1 MRMEKFTREEIESEL
16 QEKALG
22 DFKSK
27 DFKVVVDYY
36 LDKINNERSKELYKQ
51 IIEENSREF
60 SEKLKEIN
68 GKIDGKYNEITE
80 KAEIDTLISFLSLTP
95 LNIAEVITEC
105 PILKSIRAI
114 PSIKTVF
121 APYTDESEKLFA
133 PLKDY
138 LNKMGIKLIG
148 EHVDIDDIQDSYNS
162 LLGFIKAE
170 GLDGRN
176 TIIDST
182 SGLRMF
188 GMALYKVAVERGLN
202 LITWRDYQLP
212 LYEKDKENLY
222 IKSKN
227 KNDRIPFLAKLV
239 VIPEPKFENAKIH
252 RALNEEL
259 RDFNLSGAKNYYNTL
274 GITDLKKLCQEL
286 EKVFNLEN
294 ILELN
299 SENFY
304 QSLDTTLKN
313 ILSID
318 LEEERNSE
326 TIKMILLKLLPIV
339 DYKKILDG
347 INSFNLRKEDI
358 DDYIITTSSKDKNL
372 KEKIYYSFV
381 LKYLMAKL
389 ENNNLDNFI
398 VQNIIKKV
406 SKFNK
411 TKEEFKS
418 LEDIFNLLFIDK
430 DLEIKD
436 KLEDISSIFDNLVD
450 EGEPLIELD
459 KNILKL
465 LKYNLTID
473 LLEKER
479 EKVTQGNTKDS
490 NYLFTTKSVTGNKIQ
505 YDSKAIPL
513 VRLIKEDVDYLDN
526 TTLKKIYGEKNKKGE
541 LSNNTFSKNKT
552 ELKKI
557 VKFINDAINEEL
569 EKAGKEKN
577 DFIIITYEVNNNL
590 KGKNKEEKKKIKTIE
605 INSFFRLFVK

>member
-1 MRMEKFTREEIESEL
+1 MKMEKFTREEIENEL

-36 LDKINNERSKELYKQ
+36 LDKINNERSKKLYKQ

-68 GKIDGKYNEITE
+68 GKIDGKSNEIME

-133 PLKDY
+133 PLKDH

-148 EHVDIDDIQDSYNS
+148 ERVDIDDIQDSYNS

-170 GLDGRN
+170 GLDGSN

-358 DDYIITTSSKDKNL
+358 DDYIITASSKDKNL

-479 EKVTQGNTKDS
+479 EKVTQEDTKDS

-605 INSFFRLFVK
+605 INSFFKEV

>member
-1 MRMEKFTREEIESEL
+1 MEKFTREEIESEL

-22 DFKSK
+22 DFKPK

-36 LDKINNERSKELYKQ
+36 LDKINNERSKELYKK

-68 GKIDGKYNEITE
+68 GKIDGKYNEIME

-133 PLKDY
+133 PLKDH

-148 EHVDIDDIQDSYNS
+148 ERVDIDDIQDSYNS

-170 GLDGRN
+170 GLDGSN

-418 LEDIFNLLFIDK
+418 LEDIFNSLFVNK

-479 EKVTQGNTKDS
+479 EKVTQGDTKDS

-513 VRLIKEDVDYLDN
+513 VRLIKEEIDYLDN
-526 TTLKKIYGEKNKKGE
+526 DILKKIYGEKNKKGE
-541 LSNNTFSKNKT
+541 LSKNTFSKNKT

-557 VKFINDAINEEL
+557 IKFINDAINKEL

-605 INSFFRLFVK
+605 INIFFKEA

>member
-1 MRMEKFTREEIESEL
+1 MEKFTREEIESEL

-36 LDKINNERSKELYKQ
+36 LDKINNERSKKLYKQ

-68 GKIDGKYNEITE
+68 GKIDGKSNEIME

-133 PLKDY
+133 PLKDH

-148 EHVDIDDIQDSYNS
+148 ERVDIDDIQDSYNS

-170 GLDGRN
+170 GLDGSN

-358 DDYIITTSSKDKNL
+358 DDYIITASSKDKNL

-479 EKVTQGNTKDS
+479 EKVTQGDTKDS

-513 VRLIKEDVDYLDN
+513 VRLIKEEIDYLDN
-526 TTLKKIYGEKNKKGE
+526 DILKKIYGEKNKKGE
-541 LSNNTFSKNKT
+541 LSKNTFSKNKT

-557 VKFINDAINEEL
+557 IKFINDAINKEL

-605 INSFFRLFVK
+605 INSFFKEV

>member
-22 DFKSK
+22 DFKPK

-36 LDKINNERSKELYKQ
+36 LDKINNERSKELYKK

-68 GKIDGKYNEITE
+68 GKIDGKYNEIME

-133 PLKDY
+133 PLKDH

-605 INSFFRLFVK
+605 INIFFKEA

>member
-22 DFKSK
+22 DFKPK

-36 LDKINNERSKELYKQ
+36 LDKINNERSKELYKK

-68 GKIDGKYNEITE
+68 GKIDGKSNEIME

-133 PLKDY
+133 PLKDH

-148 EHVDIDDIQDSYNS
+148 ERVDIDDIQDSYNS

-170 GLDGRN
+170 GLDGSN

-605 INSFFRLFVK
+605 INSFFKEV

>member
-1 MRMEKFTREEIESEL
+1 MKMEKFTREEIETKL

-68 GKIDGKYNEITE
+68 GKIDGKSNEIME

-133 PLKDY
+133 PLKDH

-148 EHVDIDDIQDSYNS
+148 ERVDIDDIQDSYNS

-170 GLDGRN
+170 GLDGSN

-299 SENFY
+299 SDNFY
-304 QSLDTTLKN
+304 ETLETTLKN

-347 INSFNLRKEDI
+347 INSFNLKKEDI
-358 DDYIITTSSKDKNL
+358 DDYIITASSKDKNL

-479 EKVTQGNTKDS
+479 EKVTQGDTKDS

-590 KGKNKEEKKKIKTIE
+590 NGKNKEEKKKIKTIE
-605 INSFFRLFVK
+605 INIFFKEA

>member
-1 MRMEKFTREEIESEL
+1 MEKFTREEIESEL

-36 LDKINNERSKELYKQ
+36 LDKINNDRSKELYKQ

-68 GKIDGKYNEITE
+68 GKIDGKSNEITE

-133 PLKDY
+133 PLKDH

-170 GLDGRN
+170 GLDGSN

-347 INSFNLRKEDI
+347 INSFNLKKEDI
-358 DDYIITTSSKDKNL
+358 DDYIITASSKDKNL

-479 EKVTQGNTKDS
+479 EKVTQGDTKDS

-557 VKFINDAINEEL
+557 IKFINDAINEEL
-569 EKAGKEKN
+569 EKTGKEKN

-590 KGKNKEEKKKIKTIE
+590 NGKNKEEKKKIKTIE
-605 INSFFRLFVK
+605 INSFFKEV

>member
-1 MRMEKFTREEIESEL
+1 MEKEKFIREEIETEL
-16 QEKALG
+16 QDTALG
-22 DFKSK
+22 DFKPK

-36 LDKINNERSKELYKQ
+36 LDKINNDRSKELYKK
-51 IIEENSREF
+51 IIEENSKEF
-60 SEKLKEIN
+60 FEKLKEIN
-68 GKIDGKYNEITE
+68 GKIDGKSNEIME

-148 EHVDIDDIQDSYNS
+148 ERVDIDDIQDSYNS

-170 GLDGRN
+170 GLDGSN

-358 DDYIITTSSKDKNL
+358 DDYIITASSKDKNL

-411 TKEEFKS
+411 TKE
-418 LEDIFNLLFIDK
+418 
-430 DLEIKD
+430 
-436 KLEDISSIFDNLVD
+436 
-450 EGEPLIELD
+450 
-459 KNILKL
+459 
-465 LKYNLTID
+465 
-473 LLEKER
+473 
-479 EKVTQGNTKDS
+479 
-490 NYLFTTKSVTGNKIQ
+490 
-505 YDSKAIPL
+505 
-513 VRLIKEDVDYLDN
+513 
-526 TTLKKIYGEKNKKGE
+526 
-541 LSNNTFSKNKT
+541 
-552 ELKKI
+552 
-557 VKFINDAINEEL
+557 
-569 EKAGKEKN
+569 
-577 DFIIITYEVNNNL
+577 
-590 KGKNKEEKKKIKTIE
+590 
-605 INSFFRLFVK
+605 

>member
-1 MRMEKFTREEIESEL
+1 MEKFTREEIESEL

-68 GKIDGKYNEITE
+68 GKIDGKSNEIME

-133 PLKDY
+133 PLKDH

-148 EHVDIDDIQDSYNS
+148 ERVDIDDIQDSYNS

-170 GLDGRN
+170 GLDGSN

-358 DDYIITTSSKDKNL
+358 DDYIITASSKDKNL

-479 EKVTQGNTKDS
+479 EKVTQGDTEDS

-513 VRLIKEDVDYLDN
+513 VRLIKEEIDYLDN
-526 TTLKKIYGEKNKKGE
+526 DILKKIYGEKNKKGE
-541 LSNNTFSKNKT
+541 LSKNTFSKNKT

-557 VKFINDAINEEL
+557 IKFINDAINKEL

-605 INSFFRLFVK
+605 INSFFKEV

>member
-1 MRMEKFTREEIESEL
+1 MEKFTREEIESEL

-36 LDKINNERSKELYKQ
+36 LDKINNERSKKLYKQ

-68 GKIDGKYNEITE
+68 GKIDGKSNEIME

-133 PLKDY
+133 PLKDH

-148 EHVDIDDIQDSYNS
+148 ERVDIDDIQDSYNS

-170 GLDGRN
+170 GLDGSN

-347 INSFNLRKEDI
+347 INSFNLKKEDI
-358 DDYIITTSSKDKNL
+358 DDYIITASSKDKNL

-479 EKVTQGNTKDS
+479 EKVTQGDTKDS
-490 NYLFTTKSVTGNKIQ
+490 NYLFTIKSVTGNKIQ

-590 KGKNKEEKKKIKTIE
+590 NGKNKEEKKKIKTIE
-605 INSFFRLFVK
+605 INSFFKEV

>member
-1 MRMEKFTREEIESEL
+1 MEKFTREEIESKL

-36 LDKINNERSKELYKQ
+36 LDKINNERSKELYKK
-51 IIEENSREF
+51 IIEENSKEF

-68 GKIDGKYNEITE
+68 GKIDGKSNEIME

-95 LNIAEVITEC
+95 LNITEVITEC

-133 PLKDY
+133 PLKDH

-170 GLDGRN
+170 GLDGSN

-358 DDYIITTSSKDKNL
+358 DDYIITASSKDKNL

-473 LLEKER
+473 LLEKEK
-479 EKVTQGNTKDS
+479 EKVTQGDTKDS

-605 INSFFRLFVK
+605 INSFFKEV

>member
-1 MRMEKFTREEIESEL
+1 MEKFTREEIESEL

-22 DFKSK
+22 DFKPK

-36 LDKINNERSKELYKQ
+36 LDKINNERSKELYKK

-68 GKIDGKYNEITE
+68 GKIDGKYNEIME

-133 PLKDY
+133 PLKDH

-170 GLDGRN
+170 GLDGSN

-479 EKVTQGNTKDS
+479 EKVTKADTKDS

-605 INSFFRLFVK
+605 INSFFKEV

>member
-1 MRMEKFTREEIESEL
+1 MEKFTREEIESEL

-22 DFKSK
+22 DFKPK

-36 LDKINNERSKELYKQ
+36 LDKINNERSKELYKK

-68 GKIDGKYNEITE
+68 GKIDGKYNEIME

-133 PLKDY
+133 PLKDH

-170 GLDGRN
+170 GLDGSN

-212 LYEKDKENLY
+212 LYEKNKENLY

-347 INSFNLRKEDI
+347 INSFNLKKEDI
-358 DDYIITTSSKDKNL
+358 DDYIITASSKDKNL

-398 VQNIIKKV
+398 VQSIIKKM
-406 SKFNK
+406 SNFNK

-479 EKVTQGNTKDS
+479 EKVTQGDTKDS

-605 INSFFRLFVK
+605 INSFFKEV

>member
-1 MRMEKFTREEIESEL
+1 MEKFTREEIESEL

-22 DFKSK
+22 DFKPK

-36 LDKINNERSKELYKQ
+36 LDKINNERSKELYKK

-68 GKIDGKYNEITE
+68 GKIDGKYNEIME

-133 PLKDY
+133 PLKDH

-148 EHVDIDDIQDSYNS
+148 ERVDIDDIQDSYNS

-170 GLDGRN
+170 GLDGSN

-299 SENFY
+299 SDNFY
-304 QSLDTTLKN
+304 ETLETTLKN

-326 TIKMILLKLLPIV
+326 TIKMILLKLLPII
-339 DYKKILDG
+339 DYKNILDG
-347 INSFNLRKEDI
+347 INSFNLKKEDI
-358 DDYIITTSSKDKNL
+358 DDYIITASSKDKNL

-479 EKVTQGNTKDS
+479 EKVTKADTKDS

-513 VRLIKEDVDYLDN
+513 VRLIKEEIDYLDN
-526 TTLKKIYGEKNKKGE
+526 DILKKIYGEKNKKGE
-541 LSNNTFSKNKT
+541 LSKNTFSKNKT

-557 VKFINDAINEEL
+557 IKFINDAINKEL

-605 INSFFRLFVK
+605 INSFFKEV

>member
-1 MRMEKFTREEIESEL
+1 MEKFTREEIESEL

-68 GKIDGKYNEITE
+68 GKIDGKSNEIME

-121 APYTDESEKLFA
+121 APYTDESKKLFA
-133 PLKDY
+133 PLKDH

-170 GLDGRN
+170 GLDGSN

-347 INSFNLRKEDI
+347 INSFNLKKEDI
-358 DDYIITTSSKDKNL
+358 DDYIITASSKDKNL

-479 EKVTQGNTKDS
+479 EKVTQGDTKDS

-513 VRLIKEDVDYLDN
+513 VRLIKEEIDYLDN
-526 TTLKKIYGEKNKKGE
+526 DILKKIYGEKTKKGE
-541 LSNNTFSKNKT
+541 LSKNTFSKNKT

-569 EKAGKEKN
+569 EKSGKEKR
-577 DFIIITYEVNNNL
+577 DFIIITYEENNNFTS
-590 KGKNKEEKKKIKTIE
+590 KNKEEKKKINKIE
-605 INSFFRLFVK
+605 INSFFKEV

>member
-1 MRMEKFTREEIESEL
+1 MEKEKFTREEIESEL

-36 LDKINNERSKELYKQ
+36 LDKINNDRSKELYKQ
-51 IIEENSREF
+51 IIEENNREF

-68 GKIDGKYNEITE
+68 GKIDGKSNEITE

-133 PLKDY
+133 PLKDH

-170 GLDGRN
+170 GLDGSN

-347 INSFNLRKEDI
+347 INSFNLKKEDI
-358 DDYIITTSSKDKNL
+358 DDYIITASSKDKNL

-479 EKVTQGNTKDS
+479 EKVTQGDTKDS

-590 KGKNKEEKKKIKTIE
+590 NGKNKEEKKKIKTIE
-605 INSFFRLFVK
+605 INSFFKEV

>member
-1 MRMEKFTREEIESEL
+1 MEKFTREEIESEL

-36 LDKINNERSKELYKQ
+36 LDKINNERSKELYKK

-68 GKIDGKYNEITE
+68 GKIDGKSNEIME

-133 PLKDY
+133 PLKDH

-358 DDYIITTSSKDKNL
+358 DDYIITASSKDKNL

-479 EKVTQGNTKDS
+479 EKVTQGDTKDS

-557 VKFINDAINEEL
+557 VKFINDAINKEL

-605 INSFFRLFVK
+605 INSFFKEV

>member
-1 MRMEKFTREEIESEL
+1 MEKEKFTREEIESEL

-36 LDKINNERSKELYKQ
+36 LDKINNDRSKELYKQ

-68 GKIDGKYNEITE
+68 GKIDGKSNEITE

-133 PLKDY
+133 PLKDH

-170 GLDGRN
+170 GLDGSN

-358 DDYIITTSSKDKNL
+358 DDYIITASSKDKNL

-479 EKVTQGNTKDS
+479 EKVTQGDTKDS

-557 VKFINDAINEEL
+557 VKFINDTINEEL

-605 INSFFRLFVK
+605 INSFFKEV

>member
-1 MRMEKFTREEIESEL
+1 MEKFTREEIESEL

-68 GKIDGKYNEITE
+68 GKIDGKSNEIME

-133 PLKDY
+133 PLKDH

-358 DDYIITTSSKDKNL
+358 DDYIITASSKDKNL

-479 EKVTQGNTKDS
+479 EKVTKADTKDS

-557 VKFINDAINEEL
+557 IKFINDAINKEL

-605 INSFFRLFVK
+605 INSFFKEV

>member
-1 MRMEKFTREEIESEL
+1 MEKFTREEIESEL

-36 LDKINNERSKELYKQ
+36 LDKINNERSKELYKK
-51 IIEENSREF
+51 IIEENSKEF

-68 GKIDGKYNEITE
+68 GKIDGKSNEIME

-133 PLKDY
+133 PLKDH

-170 GLDGRN
+170 GLDGSN

-347 INSFNLRKEDI
+347 INSFNLKKEDI
-358 DDYIITTSSKDKNL
+358 DDYIITASSKDKNL

-479 EKVTQGNTKDS
+479 EKVTQGDTKDS

-526 TTLKKIYGEKNKKGE
+526 TRLKKIYGEKNKKGE

-590 KGKNKEEKKKIKTIE
+590 NGKNKEEKKKIKTIE
-605 INSFFRLFVK
+605 INSFFKEV

>member
-1 MRMEKFTREEIESEL
+1 MEKFTREEIESEL

-22 DFKSK
+22 DFKPK

-36 LDKINNERSKELYKQ
+36 LDKINNERSKELYKK

-68 GKIDGKYNEITE
+68 GKIDGKSNEITE

-133 PLKDY
+133 PLKDH

-170 GLDGRN
+170 GLDGSN

-347 INSFNLRKEDI
+347 INSFNLKKEDI
-358 DDYIITTSSKDKNL
+358 DDYIITASSKDKNL

-473 LLEKER
+473 LLEKEK
-479 EKVTQGNTKDS
+479 EKVTKADTKDS

-557 VKFINDAINEEL
+557 IKFINDTINEEL
-569 EKAGKEKN
+569 EKTGKEKN

-605 INSFFRLFVK
+605 INSFFKEV

>member
-1 MRMEKFTREEIESEL
+1 MEKFTREEIESEL

-22 DFKSK
+22 DFKPK

-68 GKIDGKYNEITE
+68 GKIDGKSNEIME

-133 PLKDY
+133 PLKDH

-170 GLDGRN
+170 GLDGSN

-358 DDYIITTSSKDKNL
+358 DDYIITASSKDKNL

-398 VQNIIKKV
+398 VQSIIKKM
-406 SKFNK
+406 SNFNK

-418 LEDIFNLLFIDK
+418 LEDIFNSLFVNK

-479 EKVTQGNTKDS
+479 EKVTQGDTKDS

-605 INSFFRLFVK
+605 INSFFKEV

>member
-1 MRMEKFTREEIESEL
+1 MEKFTREEIESEL

-133 PLKDY
+133 PLKDH

-148 EHVDIDDIQDSYNS
+148 ERVDIDDIQDSYNS

-170 GLDGRN
+170 GLDGSN

-259 RDFNLSGAKNYYNTL
+259 RDFNLSSAKNYYNTL

-347 INSFNLRKEDI
+347 INSFKLRKEDI
-358 DDYIITTSSKDKNL
+358 DDYIITASSKDKNL

-479 EKVTQGNTKDS
+479 EKVTQGDTKDS

-513 VRLIKEDVDYLDN
+513 VRLIKEEIDYLDN
-526 TTLKKIYGEKNKKGE
+526 DILKKIYGEKNKKGE

-590 KGKNKEEKKKIKTIE
+590 NGKNKEEKKKIKTIE
-605 INSFFRLFVK
+605 INSFFKEA

>member
-1 MRMEKFTREEIESEL
+1 MKMEKFTREEIENEL

-36 LDKINNERSKELYKQ
+36 LDKINNERSKELYKK
-51 IIEENSREF
+51 IIEENSKEF

-68 GKIDGKYNEITE
+68 GKIDGKSNEIME

-133 PLKDY
+133 PLKDH

-170 GLDGRN
+170 GLDGSN

-347 INSFNLRKEDI
+347 INSFNLKKEDI
-358 DDYIITTSSKDKNL
+358 DDYIITASSKDKNL

-479 EKVTQGNTKDS
+479 EKVTQGDTKDS

-557 VKFINDAINEEL
+557 IKFINDTINEEL
-569 EKAGKEKN
+569 EKTGKEKN

-605 INSFFRLFVK
+605 INSFFKEV

>member
-1 MRMEKFTREEIESEL
+1 
-16 QEKALG
+16 
-22 DFKSK
+22 
-27 DFKVVVDYY
+27 
-36 LDKINNERSKELYKQ
+36 
-51 IIEENSREF
+51 
-60 SEKLKEIN
+60 
-68 GKIDGKYNEITE
+68 
-80 KAEIDTLISFLSLTP
+80 
-95 LNIAEVITEC
+95 
-105 PILKSIRAI
+105 
-114 PSIKTVF
+114 
-121 APYTDESEKLFA
+121 
-133 PLKDY
+133 
-138 LNKMGIKLIG
+138 
-148 EHVDIDDIQDSYNS
+148 
-162 LLGFIKAE
+162 
-170 GLDGRN
+170 
-176 TIIDST
+176 
-182 SGLRMF
+182 
-188 GMALYKVAVERGLN
+188 
-202 LITWRDYQLP
+202 
-212 LYEKDKENLY
+212 
-222 IKSKN
+222 
-227 KNDRIPFLAKLV
+227 
-239 VIPEPKFENAKIH
+239 
-252 RALNEEL
+252 
-259 RDFNLSGAKNYYNTL
+259 
-274 GITDLKKLCQEL
+274 
-286 EKVFNLEN
+286 
-294 ILELN
+294 
-299 SENFY
+299 
-304 QSLDTTLKN
+304 
-313 ILSID
+313 
-318 LEEERNSE
+318 
-326 TIKMILLKLLPIV
+326 
-339 DYKKILDG
+339 
-347 INSFNLRKEDI
+347 
-358 DDYIITTSSKDKNL
+358 
-372 KEKIYYSFV
+372 
-381 LKYLMAKL
+381 MAKL

-479 EKVTQGNTKDS
+479 EKVTQGDTKDS

-590 KGKNKEEKKKIKTIE
+590 NGKNKEEKKKIKTIE
-605 INSFFRLFVK
+605 INSFFKEV

>member
-1 MRMEKFTREEIESEL
+1 MEKFIREEIESEL

-22 DFKSK
+22 DFKPK

-36 LDKINNERSKELYKQ
+36 LDKINNERSKELYKK

-68 GKIDGKYNEITE
+68 GKIDGKYNEIME

-133 PLKDY
+133 PLKDH

-170 GLDGRN
+170 GLDGSN

-479 EKVTQGNTKDS
+479 EKVTQGDTKDS
-490 NYLFTTKSVTGNKIQ
+490 NYLFTRKSVTGNKIQ

-605 INSFFRLFVK
+605 INSFFKEV

>member
-1 MRMEKFTREEIESEL
+1 MEKFTREEIESEL

-22 DFKSK
+22 DFKPK

-68 GKIDGKYNEITE
+68 GKIDGKSNEIME

-133 PLKDY
+133 PLKDH

-170 GLDGRN
+170 GLDGSN

-479 EKVTQGNTKDS
+479 EKVTKADTKDS

-605 INSFFRLFVK
+605 INSFFKEV

>member
-1 MRMEKFTREEIESEL
+1 MEKFTREEIESEL

-22 DFKSK
+22 DFKPK

-36 LDKINNERSKELYKQ
+36 LDKINNERSKELYKK

-68 GKIDGKYNEITE
+68 GKIDGKYNEIME

-133 PLKDY
+133 PLKDH

-170 GLDGRN
+170 GLDGSN

-358 DDYIITTSSKDKNL
+358 DDYIITASSKDKNL

-398 VQNIIKKV
+398 VQSIIKKM
-406 SKFNK
+406 SNFNK

-418 LEDIFNLLFIDK
+418 LEDIFNSLFVNK

-479 EKVTQGNTKDS
+479 EKVTQGDTKDS

-605 INSFFRLFVK
+605 INSFFKEV

>member
-1 MRMEKFTREEIESEL
+1 MEKFTREEIENEL

-36 LDKINNERSKELYKQ
+36 LDKINNERSKELYKK
-51 IIEENSREF
+51 IIEENSKEF

-68 GKIDGKYNEITE
+68 GKIDGKSNEIME

-133 PLKDY
+133 PLKDH

-170 GLDGRN
+170 GLDGSN

-347 INSFNLRKEDI
+347 INSFNLKKEDI
-358 DDYIITTSSKDKNL
+358 DDYIITASSKDKNL

-479 EKVTQGNTKDS
+479 EKVTQGDTKDS

-557 VKFINDAINEEL
+557 IKFINDTINEEL
-569 EKAGKEKN
+569 EKTGKEKN

-605 INSFFRLFVK
+605 INSFFKEV

>member
-1 MRMEKFTREEIESEL
+1 MEKFTREEIESEL

-36 LDKINNERSKELYKQ
+36 LDKINNERSKKLYKQ

-68 GKIDGKYNEITE
+68 GKIDGKSNEIME

-133 PLKDY
+133 PLKDH

-148 EHVDIDDIQDSYNS
+148 ERVDIDDIQDSYNS

-170 GLDGRN
+170 GLDGSN

-347 INSFNLRKEDI
+347 INSFNLKKEDI
-358 DDYIITTSSKDKNL
+358 DDYIITASSKDKNL

-479 EKVTQGNTKDS
+479 EKVTQGDTKDS
-490 NYLFTTKSVTGNKIQ
+490 NYLFTT
-505 YDSKAIPL
+505 
-513 VRLIKEDVDYLDN
+513 
-526 TTLKKIYGEKNKKGE
+526 
-541 LSNNTFSKNKT
+541 
-552 ELKKI
+552 
-557 VKFINDAINEEL
+557 
-569 EKAGKEKN
+569 
-577 DFIIITYEVNNNL
+577 
-590 KGKNKEEKKKIKTIE
+590 
-605 INSFFRLFVK
+605 NSL

>member
-1 MRMEKFTREEIESEL
+1 MEKEKFTREEIESEL

-36 LDKINNERSKELYKQ
+36 LDKINNERSKELYKK
-51 IIEENSREF
+51 IIEENSKEF

-68 GKIDGKYNEITE
+68 GKIDGKSNEIME

-133 PLKDY
+133 PLKDH

-170 GLDGRN
+170 GLDGSN

-347 INSFNLRKEDI
+347 INSFNLKKEDI
-358 DDYIITTSSKDKNL
+358 DDYIITASSKDKNL

-398 VQNIIKKV
+398 VQNIIKKM

-479 EKVTQGNTKDS
+479 EKVTQGDTKDS

-557 VKFINDAINEEL
+557 VKFINDTINEEL

-590 KGKNKEEKKKIKTIE
+590 NGKNKEEKKKIKTIE
-605 INSFFRLFVK
+605 INSFFKEV

>member
-1 MRMEKFTREEIESEL
+1 M
-16 QEKALG
+16 
-22 DFKSK
+22 
-27 DFKVVVDYY
+27 
-36 LDKINNERSKELYKQ
+36 
-51 IIEENSREF
+51 
-60 SEKLKEIN
+60 
-68 GKIDGKYNEITE
+68 
-80 KAEIDTLISFLSLTP
+80 
-95 LNIAEVITEC
+95 
-105 PILKSIRAI
+105 
-114 PSIKTVF
+114 
-121 APYTDESEKLFA
+121 
-133 PLKDY
+133 
-138 LNKMGIKLIG
+138 
-148 EHVDIDDIQDSYNS
+148 
-162 LLGFIKAE
+162 
-170 GLDGRN
+170 
-176 TIIDST
+176 
-182 SGLRMF
+182 
-188 GMALYKVAVERGLN
+188 
-202 LITWRDYQLP
+202 
-212 LYEKDKENLY
+212 
-222 IKSKN
+222 
-227 KNDRIPFLAKLV
+227 
-239 VIPEPKFENAKIH
+239 
-252 RALNEEL
+252 
-259 RDFNLSGAKNYYNTL
+259 
-274 GITDLKKLCQEL
+274 CQEL

-347 INSFNLRKEDI
+347 INSFNLKKEDI
-358 DDYIITTSSKDKNL
+358 DDYIITASSKDKNL

-411 TKEEFKS
+411 TKEVFKS

-479 EKVTQGNTKDS
+479 EKVAQGDTKDS

-590 KGKNKEEKKKIKTIE
+590 NGKNKEEKKKIKTIE
-605 INSFFRLFVK
+605 INSFFKEA

>member
-1 MRMEKFTREEIESEL
+1 MEKFTREEIESEL

-121 APYTDESEKLFA
+121 APYTDESKKLFA

-170 GLDGRN
+170 GLDGSN

-358 DDYIITTSSKDKNL
+358 DDYIITASSKDKNL

-418 LEDIFNLLFIDK
+418 LEGIFNLLFIDK

-473 LLEKER
+473 LLEKEK
-479 EKVTQGNTKDS
+479 EKVAKADTKDS

-569 EKAGKEKN
+569 EKARKEKN

-605 INSFFRLFVK
+605 INSFFKEV

>member
-1 MRMEKFTREEIESEL
+1 MEKFTREEIESEL

-68 GKIDGKYNEITE
+68 GKIDGKSNEIME

-95 LNIAEVITEC
+95 VNIAEVITEC

-133 PLKDY
+133 PLKDH

-148 EHVDIDDIQDSYNS
+148 ERVDIDDIQDSYNS

-347 INSFNLRKEDI
+347 INSFNLKKEDI
-358 DDYIITTSSKDKNL
+358 DDYIITASSKDKNL

-479 EKVTQGNTKDS
+479 EKVTQGDTKDS

-557 VKFINDAINEEL
+557 VKFINDTINEEL

-605 INSFFRLFVK
+605 INSFFKEV

>member
-1 MRMEKFTREEIESEL
+1 MEKFTREEIESEL

-36 LDKINNERSKELYKQ
+36 LDKINNERSKELYKK
-51 IIEENSREF
+51 IIEENSKEF

-68 GKIDGKYNEITE
+68 GKIDGKSNEITE

-133 PLKDY
+133 PLKDH

-170 GLDGRN
+170 GLDGSN

-347 INSFNLRKEDI
+347 INSFNLKKEDI
-358 DDYIITTSSKDKNL
+358 DDYIITASSKDKNL

-473 LLEKER
+473 LLEKEK
-479 EKVTQGNTKDS
+479 EKVTKADTKDS

-557 VKFINDAINEEL
+557 IKFINDTINEEL
-569 EKAGKEKN
+569 EKTGKEKN

-590 KGKNKEEKKKIKTIE
+590 NGKNKEEKKKIKTIE
-605 INSFFRLFVK
+605 INSFFKEV

>member
-1 MRMEKFTREEIESEL
+1 MKKEKFIREEIETEL
-16 QEKALG
+16 QDTALG
-22 DFKSK
+22 DFKPK

-36 LDKINNERSKELYKQ
+36 LDKINNDRSKELYKK
-51 IIEENSREF
+51 IIEENSKEF
-60 SEKLKEIN
+60 FEKLKEIN
-68 GKIDGKYNEITE
+68 GKIDGKSNEIME

-148 EHVDIDDIQDSYNS
+148 ERVDIDDIQDSYNS

-170 GLDGRN
+170 GLDGSN

-358 DDYIITTSSKDKNL
+358 DDYIITASSKDKNL

-479 EKVTQGNTKDS
+479 EKVTQGDTKDS

-513 VRLIKEDVDYLDN
+513 VRLIKEEIDYLDN
-526 TTLKKIYGEKNKKGE
+526 DILKKIYGEKNKKGE
-541 LSNNTFSKNKT
+541 LSKNTFSKNKT

-557 VKFINDAINEEL
+557 IKFINDAINKEL

-605 INSFFRLFVK
+605 INSFFKEV

>member
-1 MRMEKFTREEIESEL
+1 MKMEKFTREEIESEL

-36 LDKINNERSKELYKQ
+36 LDKINNERSKKLYKQ

-68 GKIDGKYNEITE
+68 GKIDGKSNEIME

-133 PLKDY
+133 PLKDH

-148 EHVDIDDIQDSYNS
+148 ERVDIDDIQDSYNS

-170 GLDGRN
+170 GLDGSN

-358 DDYIITTSSKDKNL
+358 DDYIITASSKDKNL

-479 EKVTQGNTKDS
+479 EKVTQGDTKDS

-605 INSFFRLFVK
+605 INSFFKEV

>member
-1 MRMEKFTREEIESEL
+1 MEKFTREEIESEL

-36 LDKINNERSKELYKQ
+36 LDKINNERSKELYKK
-51 IIEENSREF
+51 IIEENSKEF

-68 GKIDGKYNEITE
+68 GKIDGKSNEIME

-133 PLKDY
+133 PLKDH

-372 KEKIYYSFV
+372 KEKLYYSFV

-479 EKVTQGNTKDS
+479 EKVTKADTKDS

-513 VRLIKEDVDYLDN
+513 VRLIKEEIDYLDN
-526 TTLKKIYGEKNKKGE
+526 DILKKIYGEKNKKGE
-541 LSNNTFSKNKT
+541 LSKNTFSKNKT

-557 VKFINDAINEEL
+557 IKFINDAINKEL

-605 INSFFRLFVK
+605 INSFFKEV

>member
-1 MRMEKFTREEIESEL
+1 MEKFTREEIESEL

-22 DFKSK
+22 DFKPK

-36 LDKINNERSKELYKQ
+36 LDKINNDRSKELYKK
-51 IIEENSREF
+51 IIEENSSEF
-60 SEKLKEIN
+60 FEKLDEIN
-68 GKIDGKYNEITE
+68 GKINGNSNEIME

-95 LNIAEVITEC
+95 LNTAEVITEC

-133 PLKDY
+133 PLKDH

-148 EHVDIDDIQDSYNS
+148 ERVDIDDIQDSYNS

-170 GLDGRN
+170 GLDGSN

-274 GITDLKKLCQEL
+274 GIVDLKKLCQEL

-299 SENFY
+299 SDNFY
-304 QSLDTTLKN
+304 ETLETTLKN

-347 INSFNLRKEDI
+347 INSFNLKKDDI
-358 DDYIITTSSKDKNL
+358 DDYIITASFKDKNL

-411 TKEEFKS
+411 LQEDFES
-418 LEDIFNLLFIDK
+418 LEDIFNSLFVNK

-459 KNILKL
+459 KNILKI

-473 LLEKER
+473 LLEKEK
-479 EKVTQGNTKDS
+479 EKVAKEDTKDS
-490 NYLFTTKSVTGNKIQ
+490 NYLFTTKSTIGHKIQ

-513 VRLIKEDVDYLDN
+513 VRLIKEEVDYLDN

-590 KGKNKEEKKKIKTIE
+590 KGKNKDEKKKIKKIE
-605 INSFFRLFVK
+605 INSFFKEV